1 MQNKMNVLLSDL
13 VVEYHKLQSFH
24 WYIKGSDFFQV
35 HAKLEELYDGI
46 RDAIDEVAEAMLM
59 EGMQPVSKMSEFL
72 ANAQIEEASGSYVE
86 SSEVF
91 DAVEKD
97 FNHLLESIKEVKHA
111 AEEQGSDLIAAKAD
125 GYIEEFAKSIWMIK
139 QSRM

>member
-1 MQNKMNVLLSDL
+1 MQSKMNTLLSDL

-46 RDAIDEVAEAMLM
+46 RDIVDDVAEAMLM
-59 EGMQPVSKMSEFL
+59 EGMQPVSTMNAFL
-72 ANAQIEEASGSYVE
+72 ANAHIEESAGTYVS

-97 FNHLLESIKEVKHA
+97 FGYLLEAVKGIKRT
-111 AEEQGSDLIAAKAD
+111 AEEQQSDLIAAKAD
-125 GYIEEFAKSIWMIK
+125 SYIEHFAQNIWMIK